1 VLREQDK
8 LDEARR
14 TAEEGADLRR
24 ELNDQANLA
33 LSQLQIANIAYDQG
47 QFATVEDLAKPAV
60 ETLEKIKS
68 TQAQG
73 WGQSIIALA
82 QLKLGKAPEALAN
95 AESGAKLAQQGTDR
109 APRLATAIVLARAQ
123 AANGQN
129 AEAMRGLQ
137 AVLAEATKYGYL
149 GIEFEARLAMGEM
162 EMQQNP
168 EAGRAQLRSLA
179 KMAREKSFMRIAR
192 LAGASS

>member
-1 VLREQDK
+1 
-8 LDEARR
+8 
-14 TAEEGADLRR
+14 
-24 ELNDQANLA
+24 
-33 LSQLQIANIAYDQG
+33 
-47 QFATVEDLAKPAV
+47 V

-73 WGQSIIALA
+73 WGQSITALA

-162 EMQQNP
+162 EMRQNP
-168 EAGRAQLRSLA
+168 EAGRTQLRSLA

-192 LAGASS
+192 LAGAAEDGARL